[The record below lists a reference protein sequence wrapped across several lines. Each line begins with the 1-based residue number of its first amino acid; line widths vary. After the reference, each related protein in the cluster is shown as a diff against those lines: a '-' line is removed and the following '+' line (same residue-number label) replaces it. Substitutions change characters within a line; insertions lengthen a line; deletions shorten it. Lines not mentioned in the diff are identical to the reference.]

1 MKCVP
6 TLQDPQSGAF
16 RIRKTKAAARMVPE
30 WVAARDR
37 VLAEMNQGTM
47 PILRNFGI
55 VLLVGYSA
63 EILLRFLLRQSASRS
78 AARAG
83 HGLNSRALP

>member
-1 MKCVP
+1 
-6 TLQDPQSGAF
+6 
-16 RIRKTKAAARMVPE
+16 MVPE